1 MDNRKRVAFVSGA
14 GQGMGRAIALA
25 LSAKGRMV
33 AVGDI
38 RETEGR
44 ETVDR
49 IANAGGRA
57 AFVAFDVTKAE
68 SVRSAI
74 TQTESELGPIDVL
87 VNNIGWDQMKP
98 FINTDEDFWRLIVDI
113 NYLGNLR
120 LTHTVLPGML
130 ERKWGRI
137 VNISSD
143 AARVGSSFEAVYSGA
158 KGAVVSFTKTLAREV
173 AKNGI
178 TVNTVCPG
186 PTLTPALEGAIARNP
201 KILESMVRAVPM
213 GRVGQPDDVATAV
226 AFFGSDEASF
236 ITGQTL
242 SVSGGLTMA

>member
-1 MDNRKRVAFVSGA
+1 VPGCA
-14 GQGMGRAIALA
+14 
-25 LSAKGRMV
+25 
-33 AVGDI
+33 
-38 RETEGR
+38 
-44 ETVDR
+44 
-49 IANAGGRA
+49 
-57 AFVAFDVTKAE
+57 AE
-68 SVRSAI
+68 SLSGDTAAC
-74 TQTESELGPIDVL
+74 TTAALQGGTEDL
-87 VNNIGWDQMKP
+87 
-98 FINTDEDFWRLIVDI
+98 
-113 NYLGNLR
+113 
-120 LTHTVLPGML
+120 
-130 ERKWGRI
+130 
-137 VNISSD
+137 
-143 AARVGSSFEAVYSGA
+143 EAVYSGA